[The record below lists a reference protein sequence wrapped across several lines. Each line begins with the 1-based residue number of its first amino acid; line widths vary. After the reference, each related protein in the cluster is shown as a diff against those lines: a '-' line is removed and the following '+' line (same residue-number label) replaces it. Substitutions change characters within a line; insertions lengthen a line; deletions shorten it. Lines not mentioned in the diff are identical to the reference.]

1 MRPGRRFT
9 ADTGAPHSR
18 VRVLALYSI
27 TVLASAF
34 LLFGVQPIAGR
45 MLLPVLGGV
54 PGAWTACL
62 LFFQCALLAGYGW
75 GEALS
80 RVRSVRVRIAL
91 HVGLVLVPLAFL
103 PPVPPDEASLG
114 LSAAA
119 SPTLFALA
127 FLGRSVGLPFFALS
141 TTAPMLQS
149 WLARTDH
156 PASARPYFLY
166 AASNAGSLGSLL
178 AYPFLVEPLFGLSSQ
193 RAAFGI
199 GYAVLVVL
207 VAACGALTAARPRRA
222 DDSVAHTARP
232 SARDRASWVVLALVP
247 SMLLSSVTTYL
258 SLEIA
263 PIPLLWVLPLAA
275 YLATFVVAFRPTRSR
290 ATEMPWWVSRV
301 ARLLGVVL
309 VVLTLVHANA
319 WLLLQALLHFG
330 FFVLAALVAHGRL
343 AGRAPAADHLT
354 EFYVWMAVGGALGTF
369 LTSVVAT
376 HLLPDLWEYPIAIAA
391 GCAVTAPG
399 LGPRDRGHDVPPEG
413 GRLAWTDLGAASVVL
428 ALGLALVFAVDRAG
442 LGDSPFAV
450 LMVFGPLAVVAYGT
464 SMRPPRYGL
473 ALAAIV
479 LVGTTYADHGATLL
493 DRRRGFF
500 GILRVVEDPAHA
512 YRYLLHGSTLH
523 GSQAIAERE
532 RCEPVSYYTRSGPL
546 GRVLATRRETL
557 GGGDA
562 ALVGLG
568 TGALACYAAPGERW
582 RFYEINQDVVDVAED
597 PRFFTFLHNARAAGA
612 DVTIDVAD
620 GRLGVAALPPASQSL
635 VVLDAFN
642 SDSVPIHLLTREAV
656 ALYVRA
662 LRTDGW
668 LVLHCSNRTL
678 DLTRVVSAIA
688 QREHLAAVVNP
699 DATEI
704 AAQLA
709 EQSDQAGIPGS
720 SGAPTWIVLAR
731 TPAGLDPLRAVG
743 FVELPE
749 PRGAPAWTDE
759 RASLFEVVRR

>member
-1 MRPGRRFT
+1 M
-9 ADTGAPHSR
+9 
-18 VRVLALYSI
+18 LALYSI

-62 LFFQCALLAGYGW
+62 LFFQTALLLGYGW

-80 RVRSVRVRIAL
+80 RIRSVRTRIGL
-91 HVGLVLVPLAFL
+91 HLALVLVPLALL

-114 LSAAA
+114 ISPAH
-119 SPTLFALA
+119 SPTLFAIA
-127 FLGRSVGLPFFALS
+127 FLARSVGLPFFALS

-156 PASARPYFLY
+156 PASERPYFLY
-166 AASNAGSLGSLL
+166 AASNVGSLGSLL
-178 AYPFLVEPLFGLSSQ
+178 AYPFIVEPLLGLSSQ
-193 RAAFGI
+193 RVAFGI
-199 GYAVLVVL
+199 GYALLVVL
-207 VAACGALTAARPRRA
+207 VAACGAMTARRPKPVTSS
-222 DDSVAHTARP
+222 DAHTARP
-232 SARDRASWVVLALVP
+232 TARQRATWVVLALVP

-263 PIPLLWVLPLAA
+263 PIPLLWVIPLAA
-275 YLATFVVAFRPTRSR
+275 YLATFVVAFRDGG
-290 ATEMPWWVSRV
+290 TEMPWWVSRV

-309 VVLTLVHANA
+309 VVLTLVHANS
-319 WLLLQALLHFG
+319 WLLLQALLHLG

-343 AGRAPAADHLT
+343 AKLTPAADHLT

-399 LGPRDRGHDVPPEG
+399 ISPADAKKAPPVDESRTPTTRDGAWA
-413 GRLAWTDLGAASVVL
+413 LAIL
-428 ALGLALVFAVDRAG
+428 ALGGALVLGGSALGIGDQPYAV
-442 LGDSPFAV
+442 V
-450 LMVFGPLAVVAYGT
+450 LVFGPLAVIAYST
-464 SMRPPRYGL
+464 SMRPTRYGL
-473 ALAAIV
+473 ALVAMV
-479 LVGTTYADHGATLL
+479 LVGTLYSEQGATLL

-500 GILRVVEDPAHA
+500 GILRVVEDRTHA
-512 YRYLLHGSTLH
+512 FRYLLHGSTLH
-523 GSQAIAERE
+523 GSQAIAERD
-532 RCEPVSYYTRSGPL
+532 RCEPVSYYTRTGPL
-546 GRVLATRRETL
+546 GRILAVRRESE

-568 TGALACYAAPGERW
+568 TGALGCYAAPGEHW
-582 RFYEINQDVVDVAED
+582 RFFEINQDVVDVAED
-597 PRFFTFLHNARAAGA
+597 PRLFTFLTNARATGA

-620 GRLGVAALPPASQSL
+620 GRLGVAALAPSSQAL
-635 VVLDAFN
+635 VILDAFN

-656 ALYVRA
+656 GVYVRA
-662 LRTDGW
+662 LAPGGW
-668 LVLHCSNRTL
+668 VVLHCSNRTL
-678 DLTRVVSAIA
+678 DLTRVVAAIA
-688 QREHLAAVVNP
+688 GENHLSAVVNP

-704 AAQLA
+704 AAQIA
-709 EQSDQAGIPGS
+709 AQQDQAGIPGA

-731 TPAGLDPLRAVG
+731 EASELDALRARG
-743 FVELPE
+743 FVDLPG
-749 PRGAPAWTDE
+749 PRGASPWTDE
-759 RASLFEVVRR
+759 RASLFEVIRR

>member
-1 MRPGRRFT
+1 M
-9 ADTGAPHSR
+9 
-18 VRVLALYSI
+18 LALYSL

-62 LFFQCALLAGYGW
+62 LFFQCALLLGYGW

-80 RVRSVRVRIAL
+80 RIESLRTRIAL
-91 HVGLVLVPLAFL
+91 HVGLVLVPLALL

-114 LSAAA
+114 ISPAT

-127 FLGRSVGLPFFALS
+127 FLARSVGLPFFALS

-156 PASARPYFLY
+156 PASERPYFLY
-166 AASNAGSLGSLL
+166 AASNVGSLGSLL
-178 AYPFLVEPLFGLSSQ
+178 AYPFVIEPLLGLSSQ

-199 GYAVLVVL
+199 GYVVLVVL
-207 VAACGALTAARPRRA
+207 VCACGAVTAARPRVVT
-222 DDSVAHTARP
+222 SVAKKPSEPPTPAR
-232 SARDRASWVVLALVP
+232 RASWVLLALVP

-258 SLEIA
+258 SIDLA

-275 YLATFVVAFRPTRSR
+275 YLGTFVVAFRNGG
-290 ATEMPWWVSRV
+290 TEMPPLVSRI

-309 VVLTLVHANA
+309 VVATLVHANSPL
-319 WLLLQALLHFG
+319 WLLVLLHFA

-343 AGRAPAADHLT
+343 AKLAPDATHLT

-391 GCAVTAPG
+391 GCAVTTPWVKDDAS
-399 LGPRDRGHDVPPEG
+399 PRPSRADAG
-413 GRLAWTDLGAASVVL
+413 WSGAVL
-428 ALGLALVFAVDRAG
+428 ALGLVLVVGIDLSG
-442 LGDSPFAV
+442 LGELPFAP
-450 LMVFGPLAVVAYGT
+450 LLVFGPLAMVAYHT
-464 SMRPPRYGL
+464 STRPTRFGL
-473 ALAAIV
+473 ALCAMV
-479 LVGTTYADHGATLL
+479 FVGTLYSDHGTTLL

-500 GILRVVEDPAHA
+500 GILRVVEDPLHA
-512 YRYLLHGSTLH
+512 FRYLLHGSTLH
-523 GSQAIAERE
+523 GSQAIAERD
-532 RCEPVSYYTRSGPL
+532 RCEPVSYYTRTGPL
-546 GRVLATRRETL
+546 GRVLAARREAL

-568 TGALACYAAPGERW
+568 TGALACYAAPGEHW
-582 RFYEINQDVVDVAED
+582 RFFEINQDVVDVAED
-597 PRFFTFLHNARAAGA
+597 TRFFTFLHNARATGA

-620 GRLGVAALPPASQSL
+620 GRLGVAALAPGSQSL
-635 VVLDAFN
+635 VILDAFN

-656 ALYVRA
+656 ALYVRT
-662 LRTDGW
+662 LRDDGW

-678 DLTRVVSAIA
+678 DLTRVVAAIA
-688 QREHLAAVVNP
+688 QAEGLSAVVNP

-704 AAQLA
+704 AAQMAL
-709 EQSDQAGIPGS
+709 QSDQAGIPGS

-731 TPAGLDPLRAVG
+731 ESEALSVLRVHG
-743 FVELPE
+743 FVDLPG

-759 RASLFEVVRR
+759 RASLFEVIRR

>member
-1 MRPGRRFT
+1 M
-9 ADTGAPHSR
+9 
-18 VRVLALYSI
+18 LALYSI

-62 LFFQCALLAGYGW
+62 LFFQTALLLGYGW

-80 RVRSVRVRIAL
+80 RIRSLRTRIVL
-91 HVGLVLVPLAFL
+91 HVALVLVPLALL

-114 LSAAA
+114 ISAAS
-119 SPTLFALA
+119 SPVLFALA

-156 PASARPYFLY
+156 PASGRPYFLY
-166 AASNAGSLGSLL
+166 AASNVGSLGSLL
-178 AYPFLVEPLFGLSSQ
+178 AYPFVVEPLLGLSTQ
-193 RAAFGI
+193 RAAFGV
-199 GYAVLVVL
+199 GYVVLVVL
-207 VAACGALTAARPRRA
+207 VAACGAVTARRPRA
-222 DDSVAHTARP
+222 EIAAATHTARP
-232 SARDRASWVVLALVP
+232 TRRQRASWVVLALVP

-258 SLEIA
+258 SLDLA

-275 YLATFVVAFRPTRSR
+275 YLATFVVAFRKDG
-290 ATEMPWWVSRV
+290 TEMPWWVSRV

-309 VVLTLVHANA
+309 VVLTLVHANS
-319 WLLLQALLHFG
+319 WLFLQVGLHFA

-343 AGRAPAADHLT
+343 AKLAPAADHLT

-399 LGPRDRGHDVPPEG
+399 VRPSDGPPAPE
-413 GRLAWTDLGAASVVL
+413 ATAPLGARDAAVVVGVL
-428 ALGLALVFAVDRAG
+428 ALGAALVVGIDALG
-442 LGDSPFAV
+442 LGESPLAV
-450 LMVFGPLAVVAYGT
+450 LMVFGPLAVVAYAT
-464 SMRPPRYGL
+464 SMRPWRYGL
-473 ALAAIV
+473 ALTAIV
-479 LVGTTYADHGATLL
+479 VIGTFYADHGATLL

-500 GILRVVEDPAHA
+500 GILRVVEDPQHA
-512 YRYLLHGSTLH
+512 FRYLLHGSTLH

-532 RCEPVSYYTRSGPL
+532 RCEPVSYYTRTGPL
-546 GRVLATRRETL
+546 GRVLAARRESL

-568 TGALACYAAPGERW
+568 TGALACYAAPGEHW
-582 RFYEINQDVVDVAED
+582 RFFEINQDVVDVAEQT
-597 PRFFTFLHNARAAGA
+597 RFFTFLHNARATGA

-620 GRLGVAALPPASQSL
+620 GRLGVAALPAGSQSL

-656 ALYVRA
+656 ALYARV
-662 LRTDGW
+662 LREDGW
-668 LVLHCSNRTL
+668 IVLHCSNRTL
-678 DLTRVVSAIA
+678 DLTRVVAAIA
-688 QREHLAAVVNP
+688 EREHLDAVVNP

-704 AAQLA
+704 AAALA
-709 EQSDQAGIPGS
+709 SRADQAGIPGS

-731 TPAGLDPLRAVG
+731 TPSGLDPLRARG
-743 FVELPE
+743 FVDLPG

>member
-1 MRPGRRFT
+1 M
-9 ADTGAPHSR
+9 
-18 VRVLALYSI
+18 LALYSI

-80 RVRSVRVRIAL
+80 RIHSVRTRVAL
-91 HVGLVLVPLAFL
+91 HVGLVLIPLAFL

-114 LSAAA
+114 ISAAA

-156 PASARPYFLY
+156 PASERPYFLY
-166 AASNAGSLGSLL
+166 AASNIGSLGSLL
-178 AYPFLVEPLFGLSSQ
+178 AYPFVVEPLLGLSSQ
-193 RAAFGI
+193 RMAFGV
-199 GYAVLVVL
+199 GYVLLVVL
-207 VAACGALTAARPRRA
+207 VCACGAVTARRPRAIDPTVAPSPSPTPRLRA
-222 DDSVAHTARP
+222 T
-232 SARDRASWVVLALVP
+232 WVVLALVP

-258 SLEIA
+258 SIDLA

-275 YLATFVVAFRPTRSR
+275 YLGTFVIAFRNGG
-290 ATEMPWWVSRV
+290 TEMPRSVSRI

-309 VVLTLVHANA
+309 VVATLVHANSPL
-319 WLLLQALLHFG
+319 WLLVLLHFA

-343 AGRAPAADHLT
+343 AKLAPPSAHLT

-376 HLLPDLWEYPIAIAA
+376 HLLPDLWEYPLAIAA
-391 GCAVTAPG
+391 GCAVTTPWIVDPEPVVPTRADAISSIAIVI
-399 LGPRDRGHDVPPEG
+399 LGVILIVGIDH
-413 GRLAWTDLGAASVVL
+413 TSLGEL
-428 ALGLALVFAVDRAG
+428 
-442 LGDSPFAV
+442 PFAP
-450 LMVFGPLAVVAYGT
+450 LLVFGPMAVVAYHT
-464 SMRPPRYGL
+464 STRPTRYGL

-479 LVGTTYADHGATLL
+479 LVGTFYSDHGTTLL

-500 GILRVVEDPAHA
+500 GILRVVEDPQHA
-512 YRYLLHGSTLH
+512 FRYLLHGSTLH
-523 GSQAIAERE
+523 GSQAVAERD
-532 RCEPVSYYTRSGPL
+532 RCVPVAYYTRSGPL
-546 GRVLATRRETL
+546 GRAITARRAAF
-557 GGGDA
+557 GPGDA

-568 TGALACYAAPGERW
+568 TGALACYAEPGEHW
-582 RFYEINQDVVDVAED
+582 QFFEINQDVVDVAED
-597 PRFFTFLHNARAAGA
+597 TRFFTFLHNARRAGA

-620 GRLGVAALPPASQSL
+620 GRLGVAALAPGSQSL
-635 VVLDAFN
+635 VILDAFN

-662 LRTDGW
+662 LRPGGW

-678 DLTRVVSAIA
+678 DLTRVVAAIA
-688 QREHLAAVVNP
+688 ETEGLSAVVNP

-704 AAQLA
+704 AARAAVAA
-709 EQSDQAGIPGS
+709 EGSGIPGV
-720 SGAPTWIVLAR
+720 SGAPTWIVLGR
-731 TPAGLDPLRAVG
+731 SRSDLDALRSAG
-743 FVELPE
+743 FVDLPDA
-749 PRGAPAWTDE
+749 RGARAWTDE
-759 RASLFEVVRR
+759 RASLFEVIRR